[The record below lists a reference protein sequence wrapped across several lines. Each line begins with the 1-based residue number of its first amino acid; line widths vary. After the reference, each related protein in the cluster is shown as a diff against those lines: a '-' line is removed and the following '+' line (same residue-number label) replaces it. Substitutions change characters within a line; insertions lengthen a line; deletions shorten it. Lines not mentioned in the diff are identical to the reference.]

1 MGESDT
7 KISSHDINVNW
18 KYQLFPKKNLKKKKK
33 NTISKMFTIIE
44 YHLYYFFR
52 DRNIIFY

>member
-33 NTISKMFTIIE
+33 KYNFKNVHNYWISSLLLF
-44 YHLYYFFR
+44 
-52 DRNIIFY
+52 